1 MFDIHEELKKLPAKP
16 GVYLMHDRE
25 DKIIYVGK
33 AIRLCNRVRQY
44 FQNNRSHSPKIRQM
58 VSCVS
63 RFEYIVTDSE
73 VEALVLENNLIKEY
87 RPKYN
92 TMLTDDKT
100 YPFIKVTVE
109 EDFPRFFIV
118 RQVRR
123 DKAKYFGPYPDAAA
137 CHDAIDLVHKIYQIR
152 SCSRVLPRDIGRERA
167 CLNYHIHQCTAPCEG
182 RISKEAYHEHVREAL
197 AFINGDYA
205 RAESYL
211 EKRMQEA
218 SERLE
223 FEQAAGFRDTLLRVR
238 TLKNRQK
245 ITDANETE
253 DRDVIAFARNK
264 DTAIVQVF
272 FIRSG
277 KLLGREHYYLSG
289 VEEETDRDVL
299 TSFVKQ
305 YYSGT
310 PEVPREL
317 LLQYEPEDP
326 EVIREWLAKKR
337 GGAVQLLVPKIGQKE
352 KMVELAQKNAEMVLA
367 KDAERIASERKKT
380 IGALEK
386 LAGLLGLPGLVRL
399 ESFDI
404 SNTSGC
410 ESVGS
415 MVVFEE
421 GRPQKSD
428 YRKFRIRTVQGPN
441 DYASM
446 QEVLTRRF
454 RHGLDE
460 RQQLEEAGG
469 DESLGSFTRFPDLI
483 LMDGGRGQVGIAL
496 EVLHG
501 FGLTIPVCGMVKD
514 DSHRTRGI
522 WFEGREIPID
532 VNSEAFK
539 LVTRIQD
546 ETHRFAIEYH
556 RNLRSKTEV
565 HSVLEDIDGIGPARR
580 RALMRQFGSIEEIR
594 NAEQEKLAA
603 VPSMNAAAAEQ
614 VWKFFHHEEAEEK
627 PIV

>member
-1 MFDIHEELKKLPAKP
+1 
-16 GVYLMHDRE
+16 
-25 DKIIYVGK
+25 
-33 AIRLCNRVRQY
+33 
-44 FQNNRSHSPKIRQM
+44 
-58 VSCVS
+58 
-63 RFEYIVTDSE
+63 
-73 VEALVLENNLIKEY
+73 
-87 RPKYN
+87 
-92 TMLTDDKT
+92 
-100 YPFIKVTVE
+100 
-109 EDFPRFFIV
+109 
-118 RQVRR
+118 
-123 DKAKYFGPYPDAAA
+123 
-137 CHDAIDLVHKIYQIR
+137 
-152 SCSRVLPRDIGRERA
+152 
-167 CLNYHIHQCTAPCEG
+167 
-182 RISKEAYHEHVREAL
+182 
-197 AFINGDYA
+197 
-205 RAESYL
+205 
-211 EKRMQEA
+211 
-218 SERLE
+218 
-223 FEQAAGFRDTLLRVR
+223 
-238 TLKNRQK
+238 
-245 ITDANETE
+245 
-253 DRDVIAFARNK
+253 
-264 DTAIVQVF
+264 
-272 FIRSG
+272 
-277 KLLGREHYYLSG
+277 
-289 VEEETDRDVL
+289 
-299 TSFVKQ
+299 
-305 YYSGT
+305 
-310 PEVPREL
+310 
-317 LLQYEPEDP
+317 
-326 EVIREWLAKKR
+326 
-337 GGAVQLLVPKIGQKE
+337 
-352 KMVELAQKNAEMVLA
+352 
-367 KDAERIASERKKT
+367 
-380 IGALEK
+380 
-386 LAGLLGLPGLVRL
+386 
-399 ESFDI
+399 
-404 SNTSGC
+404 
-410 ESVGS
+410 
-415 MVVFEE
+415 VVFEE